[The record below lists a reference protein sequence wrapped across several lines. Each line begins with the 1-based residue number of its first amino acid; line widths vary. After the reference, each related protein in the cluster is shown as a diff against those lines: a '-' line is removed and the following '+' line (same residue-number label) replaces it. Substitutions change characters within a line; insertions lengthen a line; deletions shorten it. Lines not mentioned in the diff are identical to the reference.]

1 MKNFPKVSEIY
12 TPNIDANI
20 PRDYFE
26 NENIIKKIK
35 NIYKLYRRFMLLCF
49 TSQRKLLHQSIPLN
63 VKRVL
68 WINISSTSIG
78 DSVMELSGRI
88 LLKDKYEI
96 DLITDVKNVA
106 LYENDDVFKNIYT
119 SPNRNIKYD
128 FIILDILNTKSIKFK
143 AKHFNGTPFV
153 TLRGYWDSSNYG
165 RDYNRMLFS
174 YHRVNNLLAN
184 QNNNDYIDNIANNYL
199 AKNNETIV
207 KRNLI
212 ISIAIG
218 GEDPIRTY
226 KNMKSVVAYM
236 AVNYPDAR
244 INLLGSKN
252 GKISATEIM
261 ALNYSNVYNF
271 VGVTT
276 IQETRD
282 LIAQSNFFIG
292 VDGGLMH
299 IAEAYKISGVVL
311 FAKYLPKYRLGYN
324 SNLKY
329 IFTFE
334 DINEI
339 SLENIKELL
348 KETIEIKANK
358 YSDLDNND

>member
-49 TSQRKLLHQSIPLN
+49 TSQRMLLRQSIPLN
-63 VKRVL
+63 VKKVL

-78 DSVMELSGRI
+78 DSIMELSGRV
-88 LLKDKYEI
+88 LLKNKYEI
-96 DLITDVKNVA
+96 DLVTDVKNVA
-106 LYENDDVFKNIYT
+106 LYENDDIFKNICA
-119 SPNRNIKYD
+119 SPNQNIKYD
-128 FIILDILNTKSIKFK
+128 LIILDILNTKSIKFK
-143 AKHFNGTPFV
+143 AKYFNCTPFV

-174 YHRVNNLLAN
+174 YHRINKLL
-184 QNNNDYIDNIANNYL
+184 NDKYPSNYIDDIANNYL

-207 KRNLI
+207 TSNLI

-226 KNMKSVVAYM
+226 KNMKAFVAYM
-236 AVNYPDAR
+236 AINYADAR
-244 INLLGSKN
+244 INLLGSRN
-252 GKISATEIM
+252 GTILAAEIM

-271 VGVTT
+271 VGEITL
-276 IQETRD
+276 QETQD
-282 LIAQSNFFIG
+282 LLAQSSFFIG

-299 IAEAYKISGVVL
+299 IAEAYKLKGVVL
-311 FAKYLPKYRLGYN
+311 FAKYLPKYRLGYK

-329 IFTFE
+329 IFTLK

-339 SLENIKELL
+339 SLESLKELL
-348 KETIEIKANK
+348 KETLEIKTDK
-358 YSDLDNND
+358 YSALNNN